1 VSPSWTRRRP
11 PRPLGAACT
20 SSASRFAAATS
31 SPHVKGRIRSLTT
44 VVQMVQQLLDALDGV
59 GDDAA
64 ARAKLFQTVRDAAV
78 RSGIAVQPTSG
89 SQ

>member
-1 VSPSWTRRRP
+1 
-11 PRPLGAACT
+11 
-20 SSASRFAAATS
+20 
-31 SPHVKGRIRSLTT
+31 
-44 VVQMVQQLLDALDGV
+44 MVQQLLDALDGV